1 MRRRAL
7 LCFAPAATALAA
19 TALAARPARAFRE
32 AVASPDVAQDYAD
45 RCKAYPVP
53 AGAGPVNICPF
64 CGCPVV
70 GARDH
75 GEAGPLPPN

>member
-7 LCFAPAATALAA
+7 FCLAVPALAA
-19 TALAARPARAFRE
+19 TVRPARAFRE
-32 AVASPDVAQDYAD
+32 ATATAPVAQDFAT
-45 RCKAYPVP
+45 RCRAHPL
-53 AGAGPVNICPF
+53 GAASGPVAICPF

-75 GEAGPLPPN
+75 GERLGQSRLPPG